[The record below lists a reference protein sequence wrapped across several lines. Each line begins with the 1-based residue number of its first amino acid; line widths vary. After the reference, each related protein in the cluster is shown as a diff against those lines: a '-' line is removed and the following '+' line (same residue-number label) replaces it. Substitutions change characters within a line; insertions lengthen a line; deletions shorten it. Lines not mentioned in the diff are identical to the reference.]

1 MTVSY
6 NYAIYLGAIVQWG
19 FLFAFLH
26 ALANSI
32 NKPDKELVYISLV
45 MCICYSGSLFTD
57 YGQTT
62 YLDFILLDACTLLA
76 LLFLKRFKFKSY
88 PVAYYYVTAGLCI
101 NIIFSFLMHLDMTF
115 SKYYE
120 YWWFWSVFTAVVGSV
135 NICMI
140 TVCFI
145 NRDFLGLVKFKS
157 WFFNRTL

>member
-62 YLDFILLDACTLLA
+62 YLDFILLDGCTLLA
-76 LLFLKRFKFKSY
+76 LLFLKRFKFKSC
-88 PVAYYYVTAGLCI
+88 PVAYCYVTTGLCI
-101 NIIFSFLMHLDMTF
+101 NIIFSFLMHLDMTL

-120 YWWFWSVFTAVVGSV
+120 YWWFWSVFTVVVGCA

-140 TVCFI
+140 IACFI
-145 NRDFLGLVKFKS
+145 NRDFLGLVNLKS
-157 WFFNRTL
+157 RILNRVL